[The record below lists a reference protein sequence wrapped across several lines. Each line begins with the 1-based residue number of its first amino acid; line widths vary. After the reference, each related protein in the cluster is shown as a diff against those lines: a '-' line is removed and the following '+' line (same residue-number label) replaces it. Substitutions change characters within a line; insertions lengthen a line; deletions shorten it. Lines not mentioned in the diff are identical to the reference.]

1 MNAVELLAKYP
12 FLESK
17 KAELEKAGYLN
28 DDQVDEFKV
37 VAYFIKKG
45 DLDTVKAFIES
56 GYDVN
61 SSESGDFGSSLLHNA
76 IRYGQMDIFNYLID
90 HGADIDFVDAVGWT
104 PMMEAIIDA
113 KPEFGRILA
122 EKGADQTIVNKKGAT
137 AKMLAMKFGQH
148 AFLEFLN

>member
-1 MNAVELLAKYP
+1 MILSESIVQYP

-17 KAELEKAGYLN
+17 ETELKKAGFSKE
-28 DDQVDEFKV
+28 VEVFKV

-45 DLDTVKAFIES
+45 DIDTVKAFIES
-56 GYDVN
+56 GYDLN

-76 IRYGQMDIFNYLID
+76 IRYGQIDIFRYLIEQ
-90 HGADIDFVDAVGWT
+90 GADIDFIDAVGWT
-104 PMMEAIIDA
+104 PMMEAIIDS

-122 EKGADQTIVNKKGAT
+122 QKGADQTIVNQKGAN

-148 AFLEFLN
+148 AFMEFLN